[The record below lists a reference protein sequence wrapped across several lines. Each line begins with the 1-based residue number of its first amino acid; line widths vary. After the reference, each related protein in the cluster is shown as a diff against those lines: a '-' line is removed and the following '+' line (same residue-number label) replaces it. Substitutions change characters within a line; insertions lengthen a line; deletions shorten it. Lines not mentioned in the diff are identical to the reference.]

1 MMFSLI
7 HYGKIHKM
15 TKQWK
20 MTVFKIIIVICEIE
34 CKLICYKISFLI
46 ILVQHVNILP
56 QFNNVFSNI
65 LLNLWGSNW
74 TCIGRKLTSNK
85 ISKIIDGQDVE
96 ICCIKCVTIYYND
109 FIRKRWYSR
118 LFNMVWYF
126 VVICIWVVGLL

>member
-20 MTVFKIIIVICEIE
+20 MGVLKVIILLCVME

-65 LLNLWGSNW
+65 LLNL
-74 TCIGRKLTSNK
+74 
-85 ISKIIDGQDVE
+85 
-96 ICCIKCVTIYYND
+96 
-109 FIRKRWYSR
+109 
-118 LFNMVWYF
+118 
-126 VVICIWVVGLL
+126 

>member
-1 MMFSLI
+1 
-7 HYGKIHKM
+7 M

-65 LLNLWGSNW
+65 LLNL
-74 TCIGRKLTSNK
+74 
-85 ISKIIDGQDVE
+85 
-96 ICCIKCVTIYYND
+96 
-109 FIRKRWYSR
+109 
-118 LFNMVWYF
+118 
-126 VVICIWVVGLL
+126 